1 VQDLARAL
9 RVAGIA
15 VGLVFVG
22 WLLWIVLI
30 GPAVLLLMHPR

>member
-1 VQDLARAL
+1 MQDLARAI
-9 RVAGIA
+9 RIAGIA
-15 VGLVFVG
+15 VGLMFAG

>member
-1 VQDLARAL
+1 VLEFARYL
-9 RVAGIA
+9 RLAGIVIGIAFA
-15 VGLVFVG
+15 V

>member
-9 RVAGIA
+9 RIAGIA
-15 VGLVFVG
+15 VGVMFAG

-30 GPAVLLLMHPR
+30 GPAVLLLLRPR